1 MISSVIRGG
10 MGFANLWQD
19 GLKQRRIYRNLF
31 KQESIWTQWKW
42 NHFHVTENIKLE
54 LLAPFPAACN
64 VDRRDTVIVTGK
76 KHELSISIVGLS

>member
-31 KQESIWTQWKW
+31 KQESISTQWKW
-42 NHFHVTENIKLE
+42 NNFHVTENTKLE
-54 LLAPFPAACN
+54 LLASFAAACN
-64 VDRRDTVIVTGK
+64 SDRRRGTVI
-76 KHELSISIVGLS
+76 S